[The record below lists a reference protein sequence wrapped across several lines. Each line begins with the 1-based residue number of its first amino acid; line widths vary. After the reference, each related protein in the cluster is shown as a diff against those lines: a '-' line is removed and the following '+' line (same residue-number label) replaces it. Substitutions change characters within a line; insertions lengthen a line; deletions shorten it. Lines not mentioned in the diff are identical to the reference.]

1 MTIPRI
7 GSALSIAVSL
17 TLAAGVGCSKSTPT
31 PEKEALPLPSASLL
45 ASAAP
50 SGSGA
55 LAQSPARVGLP
66 TVAPEPIEATKGM
79 SVDFY
84 GIEGAMVV
92 VSGVKVGRLVDDK
105 VEWFGTLP
113 ETNAW
118 LGGSQINGVLGTW
131 PDGVDVLY
139 SSNNGRASQPSIY
152 PLTGKG
158 ASVTF
163 AAGGGLGWVSGTAR
177 LGKTTVVGGFDMYQG
192 YRIQTL
198 RGPGLVI
205 KPTRASKADCSDEEL
220 QRQWGE
226 REDAVAVSFSAIAA
240 TEKGT
245 LVTVGNLCDRS
256 ERPVA
261 EVWDE
266 PGKSRIIELK
276 TWIKKLDYFPQLL
289 VGKGDDLWLAST
301 PVLHYS
307 EGKVEPLPTLDK
319 PFKTYFVS
327 PSGKLHGM
335 AGKTIYRFAEGK
347 WTALA
352 NLPWPMQFSTIVMDE
367 KGTIW
372 VSWNYG
378 VARLTEQSAD
388 IEGECKTPFVY
399 LYDVSWKNE
408 PTYTYPTTRKALATF
423 PEVADIALVEYWEG
437 RRSLGV
443 QVKSKQQAE
452 AVAAHIVA
460 NMKDEHPEVVCYAP
474 KKPRVIDLKATK

>member
-1 MTIPRI
+1 MTIPRLRL
-7 GSALSIAVSL
+7 ALS
-17 TLAAGVGCSKSTPT
+17 LAATLTSTASVGCSKSPPT
-31 PEKEALPLPSASLL
+31 PEKEPLPSASPVV
-45 ASAAP
+45 SAAP

-55 LAQSPARVGLP
+55 LAPAPARVGLP
-66 TVAPEPIEATKGM
+66 TLAPEPIAATKGM

-84 GIEGAMVV
+84 GIEGALVV

-105 VEWFGTLP
+105 IEWFGTLP

-118 LGGSQINGVLGTW
+118 LGGSQINGVLGSW
-131 PDGVDVLY
+131 PDAVDVLY

-158 ASVTF
+158 ASVTY
-163 AAGGGLGWVSGTAR
+163 AEGGGLGWVSGTAR
-177 LGKTTVVGGFDMYQG
+177 LGKTTVVGGYDMYNG
-192 YRIQTL
+192 YTIKTF

-205 KPTRASKADCSDEEL
+205 KPTRANKVDCKEEEL
-220 QRQWGE
+220 QRQWGDPE
-226 REDAVAVSFSAIAA
+226 EKVAVSFNALAA

-245 LVTVGNLCDRS
+245 LVTVGNLCERS

-266 PGKSRIIELK
+266 PGKSRIIELN

-307 EGKVEPLPTLDK
+307 GGKFEPLPSLAK
-319 PFKTYFVS
+319 PFKSFFVS
-327 PSGKLHGM
+327 ASGVLHGI
-335 AGKTIYRFAEGK
+335 AGKTIYKLADGQ
-347 WTALA
+347 WVAHA
-352 NLPWPMQFSTIVMDE
+352 NLPWPMQFSTIVMDD
-367 KGTIW
+367 KGVIW
-372 VSWNYG
+372 VAWNYG
-378 VARLTEQSAD
+378 VAQLKEQSAD

-423 PEVADIALVEYWEG
+423 PEVSDISLVEYWEG

-474 KKPRVIDLKATK
+474 KKPRVIDMKAAK